1 MAACAPRAGAPGPA
15 PAAAPPAVAV
25 PPPAAAPLPAAADV
39 DQRLAALSLR
49 DKIAQLVMPWMTGTY
64 AAYDDWSFAEAL
76 RLVDS
81 LHVGGVIVSVGSP
94 LDIAARLNWLQER
107 SQLPLLVASDLEG
120 GTAIRLVGG
129 TPFPSNMGVGATT
142 RDSDAYDMGR
152 VTAEEGRA
160 VGIHLAFAPVAD
172 VNNNPANPIINTRS
186 FGEDPWAVAR
196 LVAAEVRGLEE
207 HGMLATAKHFPGHGD
222 TGTDSHIGL
231 AVVAADWSRLDTLE
245 LIPFRAA
252 IKAGV
257 TGVMSAHVALPALDS
272 GRTRPG
278 TVLPAILTG
287 LLRDS
292 LHFQGLV
299 VTDALE
305 MGGLVSA
312 YGASEAPVLALL
324 AGADLLLQPAD
335 PAATIDAVEQAV
347 RAGRVSEVR
356 LDRSVRK
363 ILALKERLG
372 LFARRTVALD
382 SVPRVVGSEAHL
394 RTALDVAERAV
405 VLLSDDGALDSLR
418 ARPRRLT
425 LVAYGDEGNPVVGPT
440 LAQELR
446 AAGDTVSLVRLWPVS
461 GAASYD
467 SARAAVRASPFTVF
481 AVAIRAVPWR
491 GGIGMPDALAALIDQ
506 ASARRT
512 VFVSLGSPY
521 IIAQA
526 PHARSYLLGW
536 AANALT
542 EAAVARAL
550 TGGAIGGRLPI
561 RVPPAYPL
569 GAGLDR
575 SASPGSPR

>member
-1 MAACAPRAGAPGPA
+1 MDR
-15 PAAAPPAVAV
+15 
-25 PPPAAAPLPAAADV
+25 
-39 DQRLAALSLR
+39 RLAALSLR
-49 DKIAQLVMPWMTGTY
+49 ERIAQLVMPWMAGTY
-64 AAYDDWSFAEAL
+64 AAYDDWGFAEAL

-94 LDIAARLNWLQER
+94 LDIAARLNALQVR
-107 SQLPLLVASDLEG
+107 SRLPLLVASDLEG

-129 TPFPSNMGVGATT
+129 TPFPSNMGVGASG
-142 RDSDAYDMGR
+142 RDSDAYAMGR

-186 FGEDPWAVAR
+186 FGEDPRAVAR
-196 LVAAEVRGLEE
+196 FVAAEVRGLEE

-231 AVVAADWSRLDTLE
+231 AVVPADWSRLDTLE
-245 LIPFRAA
+245 LLPFRAA
-252 IKAGV
+252 IAAGV

-278 TVLPAILTG
+278 TVVPAILTG

-292 LHFQGLV
+292 LRFHGLV

-312 YGASEAPVLALL
+312 YGATEAPVLALL

-335 PAATIDAVEQAV
+335 PAGTIDAVEQAV
-347 RAGRVSEVR
+347 RTGRVSEVR
-356 LDRSVRK
+356 VDQSVRK
-363 ILALKERLG
+363 VLALKERLG
-372 LFARRTVALD
+372 LFKQRTVSLD
-382 SVPRVVGSEAHL
+382 SVPRVVGSAAHL
-394 RTALDVAERAV
+394 STALDVAERAV
-405 VLLSDDGALDSLR
+405 VLLADDGALDSLR

-425 LVAYGDEGNPVVGPT
+425 VVAYGDEGNPVVGPT

-446 AAGDTVSLVRLWPVS
+446 AVGDTVSLVRLWPSS

-467 SARAAVRASPFTVF
+467 SARAVVRASPFTVF
-481 AVAIRAVPWR
+481 VVAIRAVPWR
-491 GGIGMPDALAALIDQ
+491 GGIGMPDALAALIEG
-506 ASARRT
+506 SAGGRT

-521 IIAQA
+521 IIAQT
-526 PHARSYLLGW
+526 PHARSYLIGW
-536 AANALT
+536 AANPLT

-550 TGGAIGGRLPI
+550 SGAAISGRLPT
-561 RVPPAYPL
+561 RVPPAYRL
-569 GAGLDR
+569 GAGLER
-575 SASPGSPR
+575 PASPRTPH